1 MDEPTVLRTT
11 KIGGGFVKEDVLTY
25 LDELNSKISGLEAE
39 LKEAKESGPADP
51 QELLKY
57 RNQLDNLQ
65 EKLNASNNALR
76 AAKKENEDLQKK
88 LADSE
93 KIIAQLKAGGA
104 PTAAHTAGGA
114 QQMNAQTQAALE
126 AAKKEI
132 DKLRAEVKA
141 ANDKAAAAAAAAPAA
156 GAPANA
162 QITAALEAAK
172 KEIDTLRGQL
182 KASNDKLEAAE
193 KAAASAKNAAPA
205 GNPAAE
211 AELVKAKQD
220 IAKLT
225 SDLEAKTS
233 QLEAKIKEA
242 SETDSKIAELKKS
255 NESAVA
261 DAVAEAVAKKDAEIG
276 DLNKEIAE
284 LKANASNPAAMMGTL
299 FAEAQKTVDTLKK
312 QAEDEAN
319 TVTKEAKEKADK
331 VISEAQANADKTIRE
346 ASEKAEKTVS
356 EANAKAEK
364 TVSEANANAEKTV
377 REANATAEKTVKE
390 ANDTAEMT
398 VAKAN
403 AAAEKVV
410 KDANVQAK
418 STVDD
423 ANSKAD
429 KINAMSSTVRLMLI
443 NEIESVNTKFA
454 DIKAAMS
461 KLTSQATDR
470 MAEAQNI
477 IGEARNSIEPEDKAT
492 VERADAPQAA
502 FEAAKAALGTAPT
515 ADSPSAKDSKNS
527 VADEAFARVSGGSY
541 NSGAGNNNNKPAH
554 NAPSNNNNAADNKG
568 GAKKNNFSFD
578 MSDLLKAAEEEAAK
592 ETE

>member
-25 LDELNSKISGLEAE
+25 LDELNSKISGLEEE
-39 LKEAKESGPADP
+39 LKQAKESGPADP

-57 RNQLDNLQ
+57 RNQVDNLQ

-88 LADSE
+88 LEESE
-93 KIIAQLKAGGA
+93 KVIAQLRTGGA
-104 PTAAHTAGGA
+104 APAAHAAGA
-114 QQMNAQTQAALE
+114 QMSAQTQAALE

-132 DKLRAEVKA
+132 DKLRAELKA
-141 ANDKAAAAAAAAPAA
+141 ANDKAAAAPAA

-172 KEIDTLRGQL
+172 KEIDSLRGQL
-182 KASNDKLEAAE
+182 KTANDKLAAAE
-193 KAAASAKNAAPA
+193 KAAAAHTDKAAPA
-205 GNPAAE
+205 GDPAAE

-225 SDLEAKTS
+225 SDLEAKTA

-242 SETDSKIAELKKS
+242 SETEGKIAELNKAK
-255 NESAVA
+255 ESAVA
-261 DAVAEAVAKKDAEIG
+261 DAVAKKDDEIKN
-276 DLNKEIAE
+276 LNKEIEE

-299 FAEAQKTVDTLKK
+299 FAEAQKTVDSLKK
-312 QAEDEAN
+312 QAEEEAN
-319 TVTKEAKEKADK
+319 TVTKEAKDKADK
-331 VISEAQANADKTIRE
+331 VVSEAQANADKT
-346 ASEKAEKTVS
+346 
-356 EANAKAEK
+356 
-364 TVSEANANAEKTV
+364 V
-377 REANATAEKTVKE
+377 REANEKADKTLKEATDTAAKTIKE
-390 ANDTAEMT
+390 ANETAEMT

-403 AAAEKVV
+403 AAAEKTI
-410 KDANVQAK
+410 KDANDQAK

-429 KINAMSSTVRLMLI
+429 KINAMSSTVRLMLV
-443 NEIESVNTKFA
+443 NEIESVNSKFA
-454 DIKAAMS
+454 DIKSAMA

-470 MAEAQNI
+470 MDEAQNI

-492 VERADAPQAA
+492 VERASAPQAA
-502 FEAAKAALGTAPT
+502 FEATKAPSGATPT
-515 ADSPSAKDSKNS
+515 FEPVSAKDGKNS

-541 NSGAGNNNNKPAH
+541 NNGGNNKPAH
-554 NAPSNNNNAADNKG
+554 NNNNNNNNNSSGAPEQKAAP
-568 GAKKNNFSFD
+568 KKNNFSFD

-592 ETE
+592 ESE

>member
-51 QELLKY
+51 QELLKC
-57 RNQLDNLQ
+57 RNQVDNLQ

-88 LADSE
+88 VAESE
-93 KIIAQLKAGGA
+93 KIIAQLRAGGA
-104 PTAAHTAGGA
+104 APAAAHAAGNA
-114 QQMNAQTQAALE
+114 QMNAQTQAALE

-132 DKLRAEVKA
+132 DSLRGQLKA
-141 ANDKAAAAAAAAPAA
+141 ANDKAAAAPAG

-172 KEIDTLRGQL
+172 KEIDSLRGQL
-182 KASNDKLEAAE
+182 KTANDKLAAAE
-193 KAAASAKNAAPA
+193 KAAASAEKAAPA

-225 SDLEAKTS
+225 SDLEAKTA

-242 SETDSKIAELKKS
+242 SETDNKIAELKKS

-319 TVTKEAKEKADK
+319 ATTKEAKEKADK
-331 VISEAQANADKTIRE
+331 VVSEAQANADKTIKE
-346 ASEKAEKTVS
+346 ATATAETTIS
-356 EANAKAEK
+356 D
-364 TVSEANANAEKTV
+364 
-377 REANATAEKTVKE
+377 ANATAAKTVKE
-390 ANDTAEMT
+390 ANETAEMT

-410 KDANVQAK
+410 KDANTQAK
-418 STVDD
+418 TTVED
-423 ANSKAD
+423 ANSKSD

-443 NEIESVNTKFA
+443 NEIENVNNKFA
-454 DIKAAMS
+454 DIKASMA
-461 KLTSQATDR
+461 KLTSQANDR
-470 MAEAQNI
+470 MNEAQTI

-492 VERADAPQAA
+492 VERAEAPQAE
-502 FEAAKAALGTAPT
+502 FEAAKAALGSAPT
-515 ADSPSAKDSKNS
+515 LDAPSAKDSGKNS

-554 NAPSNNNNAADNKG
+554 NAPNNNNNNNNAADNKG
-568 GAKKNNFSFD
+568 AAKKNNFSFD

>member
-25 LDELNSKISGLEAE
+25 LDELNSKISGLEEE
-39 LKEAKESGPADP
+39 LKQAKESGPADP

-57 RNQLDNLQ
+57 RNQVDNLQ

-88 LADSE
+88 LEESE
-93 KIIAQLKAGGA
+93 KVIAQLRTGGA
-104 PTAAHTAGGA
+104 APAAHAAGA
-114 QQMNAQTQAALE
+114 QMNAQTQAALE

-132 DKLRAEVKA
+132 DKLRAELKA
-141 ANDKAAAAAAAAPAA
+141 ANDKAAAAPAAA
-156 GAPANA
+156 APANA

-172 KEIDTLRGQL
+172 KEIDSLRGQL
-182 KASNDKLEAAE
+182 KTANDKL
-193 KAAASAKNAAPA
+193 AAAHTDKAAPA

-225 SDLEAKTS
+225 SDLEAKTA

-242 SETDSKIAELKKS
+242 SETEGKIAELNKAK
-255 NESAVA
+255 ESAVA
-261 DAVAEAVAKKDAEIG
+261 DAVAKKDDEIKN
-276 DLNKEIAE
+276 LNKEIEE

-299 FAEAQKTVDTLKK
+299 FAEAQKTVDSLKK
-312 QAEDEAN
+312 QAEEEAN
-319 TVTKEAKEKADK
+319 SVTKEAKDKADK
-331 VISEAQANADKTIRE
+331 VVSEAQANADKT
-346 ASEKAEKTVS
+346 
-356 EANAKAEK
+356 
-364 TVSEANANAEKTV
+364 V
-377 REANATAEKTVKE
+377 REANEKADKTLKEATDTAAKTIKE
-390 ANDTAEMT
+390 ANETAEMT

-403 AAAEKVV
+403 AAAEKTI
-410 KDANVQAK
+410 KDANDQAK

-429 KINAMSSTVRLMLI
+429 KINAMSSTVRLMLV
-443 NEIESVNTKFA
+443 NEIESVNSKFA
-454 DIKAAMS
+454 DIKSAMA

-470 MAEAQNI
+470 MDEAQNI

-492 VERADAPQAA
+492 VERASAPQAA
-502 FEAAKAALGTAPT
+502 FEAAKAPSGATPT
-515 ADSPSAKDSKNS
+515 FEPVSAKDGKNS

-541 NSGAGNNNNKPAH
+541 NNGGNNKPAH
-554 NAPSNNNNAADNKG
+554 NNNNNSNNNSSAAPEQK
-568 GAKKNNFSFD
+568 AAPKKNNFSFD

-592 ETE
+592 ESE

>member
-39 LKEAKESGPADP
+39 LKQAKESGPADP
-51 QELLKY
+51 QEVLKY

-76 AAKKENEDLQKK
+76 AAKKENEELQKK
-88 LADSE
+88 VDE
-93 KIIAQLKAGGA
+93 GQKIIAQLRAGGA
-104 PTAAHTAGGA
+104 APAAGA
-114 QQMNAQTQAALE
+114 QVNAQTQAALE
-126 AAKKEI
+126 AAKHEI
-132 DKLRAEVKA
+132 DKLRGELKA
-141 ANDKAAAAAAAAPAA
+141 ANEKAAAAPAGGA
-156 GAPANA
+156 APANA

-172 KEIDTLRGQL
+172 KEIDSLRGQL
-182 KASNDKLEAAE
+182 KTANDKLAAAE
-193 KAAASAKNAAPA
+193 KAAAAAPDKAAAAPA

-225 SDLEAKTS
+225 AELESKTS

-242 SETDSKIAELKKS
+242 ADTDSKIAELNKAK
-255 NESAVA
+255 ETAVA
-261 DAVAEAVAKKDAEIG
+261 DAVAKKDEEIVN
-276 DLNKEIAE
+276 LNKEIEE

-299 FAEAQKTVDTLKK
+299 FAEAQKTVDSLKK
-312 QAEDEAN
+312 QAAEEAEA
-319 TVTKEAKEKADK
+319 TTKEAKEKADK
-331 VISEAQANADKTIRE
+331 LVSDAQFNADKTIRE
-346 ASEKAEKTVS
+346 AEQKAKAALE
-356 EANAKAEK
+356 EAN
-364 TVSEANANAEKTV
+364 V
-377 REANATAEKTVKE
+377 TASKTVKE
-390 ANDTAEMT
+390 ANETAEMT

-403 AAAEKVV
+403 SAAEKAIN
-410 KDANVQAK
+410 DANAQAK
-418 STVDD
+418 STVED

-454 DIKAAMS
+454 DIKASMA

-470 MAEAQNI
+470 MNEAQTI
-477 IGEARNSIEPEDKAT
+477 IGEARNSIEPDEKAS
-492 VERADAPQAA
+492 VERAAAPQAA
-502 FEAAKAALGTAPT
+502 FEAAKAPSGATPSFDMPNSGNN
-515 ADSPSAKDSKNS
+515 SAKGS

-541 NSGAGNNNNKPAH
+541 NNGNSFNNNNKPAH
-554 NAPSNNNNAADNKG
+554 NNAPDTAKSAP
-568 GAKKNNFSFD
+568 KKNNFSFD

-592 ETE
+592 ETET

>member
-25 LDELNSKISGLEAE
+25 LDELNSKISGLEEE
-39 LKEAKESGPADP
+39 LKQAKESGPADP

-57 RNQLDNLQ
+57 RNQVDNLQ

-88 LADSE
+88 LEESE
-93 KIIAQLKAGGA
+93 KVIAQLRTGGA
-104 PTAAHTAGGA
+104 APAAHAAGA
-114 QQMNAQTQAALE
+114 QMSAQTQAALE

-132 DKLRAEVKA
+132 DKLRAELKA
-141 ANDKAAAAAAAAPAA
+141 ANDKAAAAPAA

-172 KEIDTLRGQL
+172 KEIDSLRGQL
-182 KASNDKLEAAE
+182 KTANDKLAAAE
-193 KAAASAKNAAPA
+193 KAAAAHTDKAAPA
-205 GNPAAE
+205 GDPAAE

-225 SDLEAKTS
+225 SDLEAKTA

-242 SETDSKIAELKKS
+242 SETEGKIAELNKAK
-255 NESAVA
+255 ESAVA
-261 DAVAEAVAKKDAEIG
+261 DAVAKKDDEIKN
-276 DLNKEIAE
+276 LNKEIEE

-299 FAEAQKTVDTLKK
+299 FAEAQKTVDSLKK
-312 QAEDEAN
+312 QAEEEAN
-319 TVTKEAKEKADK
+319 TVTKEAKDKADK
-331 VISEAQANADKTIRE
+331 VVSEAQATAD
-346 ASEKAEKTVS
+346 
-356 EANAKAEK
+356 
-364 TVSEANANAEKTV
+364 KTV
-377 REANATAEKTVKE
+377 REANEK
-390 ANDTAEMT
+390 ADMT

-403 AAAEKVV
+403 AAAEKTI
-410 KDANVQAK
+410 KDANDQAK

-429 KINAMSSTVRLMLI
+429 KINAMSSTVRLMLV
-443 NEIESVNTKFA
+443 NEIESVNSKFA
-454 DIKAAMS
+454 DIKSAMA

-470 MAEAQNI
+470 MDEAQNI

-492 VERADAPQAA
+492 VERASAPQAA
-502 FEAAKAALGTAPT
+502 FEATKAPSGATPT
-515 ADSPSAKDSKNS
+515 FEPVSAKDGKNS

-541 NSGAGNNNNKPAH
+541 NNGGNNKPAH
-554 NAPSNNNNAADNKG
+554 NNNNNNNNNSSGAPEQKAAP
-568 GAKKNNFSFD
+568 KKNNFSFD

-592 ETE
+592 ESE

>member
-39 LKEAKESGPADP
+39 LKQAKESGPADP
-51 QELLKY
+51 QEVLKY

-76 AAKKENEDLQKK
+76 AAKKENEELQKK
-88 LADSE
+88 VDE
-93 KIIAQLKAGGA
+93 GQKIIAQLRAGGA
-104 PTAAHTAGGA
+104 APAAAAGGA
-114 QQMNAQTQAALE
+114 QVNAQTQAALE
-126 AAKKEI
+126 AAKHEI
-132 DKLRAEVKA
+132 DKLRGELKA
-141 ANDKAAAAAAAAPAA
+141 ANEKAAAVPAGGA
-156 GAPANA
+156 APANA

-172 KEIDTLRGQL
+172 KEIDSLRGQL
-182 KASNDKLEAAE
+182 KTANDKLAAAE
-193 KAAASAKNAAPA
+193 KAAAAAPAAGDKAAAAPA

-225 SDLEAKTS
+225 AELESKTS

-242 SETDSKIAELKKS
+242 ADTDSKIAELNKAK
-255 NESAVA
+255 EAAVA
-261 DAVAEAVAKKDAEIG
+261 DAVAKKDEEIG
-276 DLNKEIAE
+276 NLNKEIEE

-299 FAEAQKTVDTLKK
+299 FAEAQKTVDSLKK
-312 QAEDEAN
+312 QAAEEAEA
-319 TVTKEAKEKADK
+319 TTKEAKEKADK
-331 VISEAQANADKTIRE
+331 LVSDAQSNADKTIRE
-346 ASEKAEKTVS
+346 AEQKAKAALE
-356 EANAKAEK
+356 EAN
-364 TVSEANANAEKTV
+364 V
-377 REANATAEKTVKE
+377 TASKTVKE
-390 ANDTAEMT
+390 ANETAEMT

-403 AAAEKVV
+403 SAAEKTIN
-410 KDANVQAK
+410 DANAQAK
-418 STVDD
+418 STVED

-454 DIKAAMS
+454 DIKASMA

-470 MAEAQNI
+470 MNEAQTI
-477 IGEARNSIEPEDKAT
+477 IGEARNSIEPDEKAS
-492 VERADAPQAA
+492 VERAAAPQAA
-502 FEAAKAALGTAPT
+502 FEAAKAPSGATPSFDMPNSGNN
-515 ADSPSAKDSKNS
+515 SAKGS

-541 NSGAGNNNNKPAH
+541 NNGNSFNNNNKPAH
-554 NAPSNNNNAADNKG
+554 NNAPDTAKSAP
-568 GAKKNNFSFD
+568 KKNNFSFD

-592 ETE
+592 ETET

>member
-39 LKEAKESGPADP
+39 LKQAKESGPADP
-51 QELLKY
+51 QEVLKY

-76 AAKKENEDLQKK
+76 AAKKENEELQKK
-88 LADSE
+88 VDE
-93 KIIAQLKAGGA
+93 GQKIITQLRAGGA
-104 PTAAHTAGGA
+104 APAAGGA
-114 QQMNAQTQAALE
+114 QVNAQTQAALE
-126 AAKKEI
+126 AAKREI
-132 DKLRAEVKA
+132 DKLRGELKI
-141 ANDKAAAAAAAAPAA
+141 ANERAAAAPAGGA
-156 GAPANA
+156 APANA

-172 KEIDTLRGQL
+172 REIDSLRGQL
-182 KASNDKLEAAE
+182 KVANDKLAAAE
-193 KAAASAKNAAPA
+193 KAAAAAPAAHAEKAAAPA

-225 SDLEAKTS
+225 AELESKTS

-242 SETDSKIAELKKS
+242 AETDSKIAELNKAK
-255 NESAVA
+255 ETAVA
-261 DAVAEAVAKKDAEIG
+261 DAVAKKDEEIG
-276 DLNKEIAE
+276 SLNKEIAE

-299 FAEAQKTVDTLKK
+299 FAEAQKTVDSLKK
-312 QAEDEAN
+312 QAAEEAEA
-319 TVTKEAKEKADK
+319 TTKEAKEKADK
-331 VISEAQANADKTIRE
+331 LVSEAQANADKTIKE
-346 ASEKAEKTVS
+346 ADEKAKAALD
-356 EANAKAEK
+356 EANF
-364 TVSEANANAEKTV
+364 
-377 REANATAEKTVKE
+377 TASKTVKE
-390 ANDTAEMT
+390 ANETAEMT

-403 AAAEKVV
+403 SAAEKTI
-410 KDANVQAK
+410 KDANAQAK

-454 DIKAAMS
+454 DIKASMA

-470 MAEAQNI
+470 MNEAQTI
-477 IGEARNSIEPEDKAT
+477 IGEARNSIEPDEKAS
-492 VERADAPQAA
+492 VERVSAPQAA
-502 FEAAKAALGTAPT
+502 FEAAKA
-515 ADSPSAKDSKNS
+515 PSGATPSFDLPNSGAANNGGNSAKNS

-541 NSGAGNNNNKPAH
+541 NNGNSFNNNNKPAH
-554 NAPSNNNNAADNKG
+554 NNAPDAAKP
-568 GAKKNNFSFD
+568 APKKNNFSFD

-592 ETE
+592 ESET

>member
-39 LKEAKESGPADP
+39 LKQAKESGPADP
-51 QELLKY
+51 QEVLKY

-76 AAKKENEDLQKK
+76 AAKKENEELQKK
-88 LADSE
+88 VDE
-93 KIIAQLKAGGA
+93 GQKIIAQLRAGGA
-104 PTAAHTAGGA
+104 APAAGA
-114 QQMNAQTQAALE
+114 QVNAQTQAALE
-126 AAKKEI
+126 AAKHEI
-132 DKLRAEVKA
+132 DKLRGELKA
-141 ANDKAAAAAAAAPAA
+141 ANEKAAAPAGGA
-156 GAPANA
+156 APANA

-172 KEIDTLRGQL
+172 KEIDSLRGQL
-182 KASNDKLEAAE
+182 KTANDKLAAAE
-193 KAAASAKNAAPA
+193 KAAAAASAAGDKAAAAPA

-225 SDLEAKTS
+225 AELESKTS

-242 SETDSKIAELKKS
+242 ADTDSKIAELNKAK
-255 NESAVA
+255 ETAVA
-261 DAVAEAVAKKDAEIG
+261 DAVAKKDEEIG
-276 DLNKEIAE
+276 NLNKEIEE

-299 FAEAQKTVDTLKK
+299 FAEAQKTVDSLKK
-312 QAEDEAN
+312 QAAEEAEA
-319 TVTKEAKEKADK
+319 TTKEAKEKADK
-331 VISEAQANADKTIRE
+331 LVSDAQFNADKTIRE
-346 ASEKAEKTVS
+346 AEQKAKAALE
-356 EANAKAEK
+356 EAN
-364 TVSEANANAEKTV
+364 V
-377 REANATAEKTVKE
+377 TASKTVKE
-390 ANDTAEMT
+390 ANETAEMT

-403 AAAEKVV
+403 SAAEKAIN
-410 KDANVQAK
+410 DANAQAK
-418 STVDD
+418 STVED

-454 DIKAAMS
+454 DIKASMA

-470 MAEAQNI
+470 MNEAQTI
-477 IGEARNSIEPEDKAT
+477 IGEARNSIEPDEKAS
-492 VERADAPQAA
+492 VERAAAPQAA
-502 FEAAKAALGTAPT
+502 FEAAKAPSGATPSFDLPNSGNN
-515 ADSPSAKDSKNS
+515 SAKGS

-541 NSGAGNNNNKPAH
+541 NNGNSFNNNNKPAH
-554 NAPSNNNNAADNKG
+554 NNAPDTAKSAP
-568 GAKKNNFSFD
+568 KKNNFSFD

-592 ETE
+592 ETET

>member
-57 RNQLDNLQ
+57 RNQVDNLQ

-76 AAKKENEDLQKK
+76 TAKKENEDLQKK
-88 LADSE
+88 VAESE
-93 KIIAQLKAGGA
+93 KIIAQLRAGGGA

-114 QQMNAQTQAALE
+114 QMNAQTQAALE

-141 ANDKAAAAAAAAPAA
+141 ANEKAAAAPAA
-156 GAPANA
+156 SAPANA

-193 KAAASAKNAAPA
+193 KAAAAAPKNAAPA

-211 AELVKAKQD
+211 AELVKAKQE
-220 IAKLT
+220 ITKLT
-225 SDLEAKTS
+225 SDLEAKTA

-242 SETDSKIAELKKS
+242 SETENKIAELKKS
-255 NESAVA
+255 GESAVA

-319 TVTKEAKEKADK
+319 ALTKEAKEKADK
-331 VISEAQANADKTIRE
+331 VISEAQANADKTIKE
-346 ASEKAEKTVS
+346 ASE
-356 EANAKAEK
+356 KAEK

-377 REANATAEKTVKE
+377 KEANATAEKTVKE

-403 AAAEKVV
+403 AAAEKTI

-502 FEAAKAALGTAPT
+502 FEAAKAPLGTAPA
-515 ADSPSAKDSKNS
+515 ADAPSAKDGGKNS

-554 NAPSNNNNAADNKG
+554 NGPVNNNNNNSADKNA
-568 GAKKNNFSFD
+568 AKKNNFSFD

>member
-25 LDELNSKISGLEAE
+25 LDELNSKISGLEEE
-39 LKEAKESGPADP
+39 LKQAKESGPADP

-57 RNQLDNLQ
+57 RNQVDNLQ

-76 AAKKENEDLQKK
+76 TAKKENEDLQKK
-88 LADSE
+88 LEESE
-93 KIIAQLKAGGA
+93 KVIAQLRTGGAA
-104 PTAAHTAGGA
+104 PTAHAAGA
-114 QQMNAQTQAALE
+114 QMNAQTQAALE

-132 DKLRAEVKA
+132 DKLRAELKA
-141 ANDKAAAAAAAAPAA
+141 ANDKAAAAPAA

-172 KEIDTLRGQL
+172 KEIDSLRGQL
-182 KASNDKLEAAE
+182 KTANDKLAAAE
-193 KAAASAKNAAPA
+193 KAAAAPAEKAAPA

-211 AELVKAKQD
+211 AELAKAKQD

-225 SDLEAKTS
+225 SDLEAKS
-233 QLEAKIKEA
+233 AQLEAKIKEA
-242 SETDSKIAELKKS
+242 SETEGKIAELNKAK
-255 NESAVA
+255 ES
-261 DAVAEAVAKKDAEIG
+261 AVAEAVAKKDDEIKN
-276 DLNKEIAE
+276 LNKEIEE

-299 FAEAQKTVDTLKK
+299 FAEAQKTVDSLKK
-312 QAEDEAN
+312 QAEEEAN
-319 TVTKEAKEKADK
+319 NVTKEAKDKADK
-331 VISEAQANADKTIRE
+331 VVSEAQANADRTVRE
-346 ASEKAEKTVS
+346 ANEKAD
-356 EANAKAEK
+356 
-364 TVSEANANAEKTV
+364 KTV
-377 REANATAEKTVKE
+377 REANEKADKTLKDATDTAAKTIKE
-390 ANDTAEMT
+390 ANETAEMT

-403 AAAEKVV
+403 SAAEKTI

-418 STVDD
+418 STVED

-454 DIKAAMS
+454 DIKASMS

-470 MAEAQNI
+470 MNEAQTI

-492 VERADAPQAA
+492 IERASAPQAA
-502 FEAAKAALGTAPT
+502 FEAAKAPSGVVPT
-515 ADSPSAKDSKNS
+515 FEPNSSKDAKNS

-541 NSGAGNNNNKPAH
+541 NNGGNNKPAH
-554 NAPSNNNNAADNKG
+554 NNNNNNSSAASEQK
-568 GAKKNNFSFD
+568 AAPKKNNFSFD

-592 ETE
+592 ESE